1 MLNYIKG
8 ETMKFKN
15 LNEDVHAEK
24 FAKNVRSR
32 TLLAIKDFELENFAE
47 QEGSTKA
54 ITDINRHVG
63 YALEG
68 REPILDVL
76 IHLLSLK
83 KDAERDIEYTKNEF
97 KRDSAIGYVKTM
109 NAFMGD
115 TSKEDLMSIKWK

>member
-1 MLNYIKG
+1 
-8 ETMKFKN
+8 MKFKN

-32 TLLAIKDFELENFAE
+32 TLLAIKDFELKNFAE

-76 IHLLSLK
+76 IFLLDLK
-83 KDAERDIEYTKNEF
+83 KEAERVMEYSKNEF

-115 TSKEDLMSIKWK
+115 NTSKDDLIRIRWK